1 MARATL
7 TSLGP
12 CAPMRRRCKLKLL
25 LGAWICRVSPHFKP
39 FHAKWA
45 GLQLQSRPFCCPY
58 PPNRGS
64 IVTQHARETPE
75 IRGSEDHS
83 GPRLKVFQLLGSR
96 SNECEVET
104 TSARTNCL
112 VSDERRNHILRTS
125 SLKCP
130 KVETEPPGRPK
141 TGPGQAETKRRAR
154 TTKHAPSALTPMPAE
169 SSTGAQTL
177 VVAPLRA
184 AGNQPHGNPSYH
196 PSCNRQPDARYALHN
211 SIDNHHPALLSTID
225 TGAKLIP
232 AWPVESPHI
241 ARAREAIRTTRY
253 KLCRALIA
261 SLTMPLLMR

>member
-1 MARATL
+1 
-7 TSLGP
+7 
-12 CAPMRRRCKLKLL
+12 MRRRCKLKLL
-25 LGAWICRVSPHFKP
+25 LGAWICRVSPHFKA
-39 FHAKWA
+39 FHAERA

-64 IVTQHARETPE
+64 IVTQYAREAPE
-75 IRGSEDHS
+75 VRGSEDHS
-83 GPRLKVFQLLGSR
+83 EPRLKVFQLLGSP

-104 TSARTNCL
+104 ASARTNCL
-112 VSDERRNHILRTS
+112 VSDERRNRILRTS

-130 KVETEPPGRPK
+130 KVETGPPGEQK
-141 TGPGQAETKRRAR
+141 TGPRRAETKRRAR
-154 TTKHAPSALTPMPAE
+154 TTKHAPSAPTSKPAE
-169 SSTGAQTL
+169 SSAGAQTL

-196 PSCNRQPDARYALHN
+196 PSCNRQPNARYTLHN

-232 AWPVESPHI
+232 AWPVENPHI
-241 ARAREAIRTTRY
+241 ARARKAIRTTRY

>member
-1 MARATL
+1 MPKQDRCPGNAEQEHIACIASIHPPAR
-7 TSLGP
+7 GP
-12 CAPMRRRCKLKLL
+12 SAKQAPFPPPRPPRR
-25 LGAWICRVSPHFKP
+25 SPPGQPGKQ
-39 FHAKWA
+39 A
-45 GLQLQSRPFCCPY
+45 
-58 PPNRGS
+58 
-64 IVTQHARETPE
+64 
-75 IRGSEDHS
+75 
-83 GPRLKVFQLLGSR
+83 
-96 SNECEVET
+96 
-104 TSARTNCL
+104 
-112 VSDERRNHILRTS
+112 

-130 KVETEPPGRPK
+130 KVETGPPGEQK
-141 TGPGQAETKRRAR
+141 TGPRRAETKRRAR

-169 SSTGAQTL
+169 SSAGAQTL